1 MNALFKL
8 NWSSYLPFQEKGG
21 PQSPTSHF
29 LWRHCHLKCNRSPRP
44 YQAANKNEPWMTWF
58 PKIRFGYLKSS
69 YPIKFFIKNFMPRTG
84 WRELIRK
91 HFKLAW
97 FLSENTCK
105 TIVRFFFIYFSY
117 HFFIVAE
124 SNWDPFSAFPKHLK
138 CDEFRGRFV
147 FVCSNET
154 TATTTTAWLR
164 TQASHGFRA
173 VFSRNTLV
181 NDHVPTIE

>member
-21 PQSPTSHF
+21 GESPTSHF

-105 TIVRFFFIYFSY
+105 TIVRFFLYISHTMFLSLLNPIETHSALFPNISNVTSFVVGSY
-117 HFFIVAE
+117 SYVATKLQLLPLQPGSE
-124 SNWDPFSAFPKHLK
+124 RKHPT
-138 CDEFRGRFV
+138 V
-147 FVCSNET
+147 FVQSSVEIP
-154 TATTTTAWLR
+154 W
-164 TQASHGFRA
+164 
-173 VFSRNTLV
+173 
-181 NDHVPTIE
+181 